1 MEGFVIRLH
10 VKFLPAT
17 VYPKPWACFVVEA
30 SFSFSVLIYLFFV
43 TERLCFTERI
53 RFNLISNYTIGLV
66 FLFSYGT
73 VLYEQVFMG
82 TLDVLCTRLNISGEI
97 LLFLVTVVFPLTLSV
112 TQNSLIPLE
121 NVLLLCDFLYLN
133 IH

>member
-1 MEGFVIRLH
+1 M
-10 VKFLPAT
+10 
-17 VYPKPWACFVVEA
+17 VEA

-82 TLDVLCTRLNISGEI
+82 TLDVLNISGEI
-97 LLFLVTVVFPLTLSV
+97 LLFLVTVVFPLTLTLSV

-121 NVLLLCDFLYLN
+121 YVLLLCDFLYLN

>member
-1 MEGFVIRLH
+1 M
-10 VKFLPAT
+10 
-17 VYPKPWACFVVEA
+17 VEA
-30 SFSFSVLIYLFFV
+30 SFSFSVLICLFFV

-97 LLFLVTVVFPLTLSV
+97 VLFLVAVVFPLTLTLSV

-121 NVLLLCDFLYLN
+121 NVLVLCDFLYLN